1 MISKLFS
8 KGSVAC
14 LMVLLLLVI
23 DQIIKI
29 EVKTG
34 MFLHESIR
42 VTDWF
47 YIYFIE
53 NEGMAY
59 GMTFINKLVLTLF
72 RILAVII
79 IGVYLYR
86 QIRKNA
92 RWGYVVCLSMLLA
105 GAAGNIVDCLCYGEM
120 FSASTNDT
128 LAHFVPWGEGYGSV
142 FYGKVV
148 DMFYFPIIDT
158 YLPDWLPIWGGDHFI
173 FFSPIFNFADSCISV
188 SVVTLFLFFRREL
201 GEISLFGSEE
211 KNEESEE
218 TAEKA
223 ESEETAENAG
233 SEVSEESVESE
244 VSVVNAESEEKELQ
258 E

>member
-1 MISKLFS
+1 MAARLFN

-14 LMVLLLLVI
+14 LLVLLLLAV

-29 EVKTG
+29 EVKTN
-34 MFLHESIR
+34 MFLHESVR

-72 RILAVII
+72 RIIAVTV
-79 IGVYLYR
+79 IGVYLFR
-86 QIRKNA
+86 QVRKGA

-105 GAAGNIVDCLCYGEM
+105 GAGGNIIDCLCYGQV
-120 FSASTNDT
+120 FSPSTNFT
-128 LAHFVPWGEGYGSV
+128 LAHFVPWGEGYAPV

-158 YLPDWLPIWGGDHFI
+158 YLPDWLPIWGGEHFI

-188 SVVTLFLFFRREL
+188 SVVALLLFFRREL
-201 GEISLFGSEE
+201 GEISFSSQKEE
-211 KNEESEE
+211 KSDENGGEKEGIEVENVKNEE
-218 TAEKA
+218 T
-223 ESEETAENAG
+223 N
-233 SEVSEESVESE
+233 
-244 VSVVNAESEEKELQ
+244 NQ